1 MAAFCDAAVADS
13 CCAVCVS
20 ARKLSSSLE
29 GMSTSAVEVIAA
41 VIIGY
46 LRLQREDKLAEL
58 NDGAL
63 EVLTC
68 LLKILY
74 LPCLFM

>member
-1 MAAFCDAAVADS
+1 
-13 CCAVCVS
+13 
-20 ARKLSSSLE
+20 
-29 GMSTSAVEVIAA
+29 MSTSAVEVIAA
-41 VIIGY
+41 VMMGY
-46 LRLQREDKLAEL
+46 LRLQREDELAEL